1 MPWGEL
7 PAPSPSCR
15 PPPETP
21 PPQGP
26 PYGPGPNSSQM
37 GRGGG
42 CISKPPAVS
51 KRCSLLPRCLPAPRP
66 AGPGSG
72 QGCWGQPRPLSQG
85 RWGQPQPVV
94 VDGTHG
100 AASSSGMGAGD
111 ALARCLCRVASRR
124 GWGFFP
130 RVLGR
135 GVLQG
140 EAVLA
145 RAKGGGRRGVG
156 AVARPGPLPHGAR
169 RCQLQQDERPHSLP
183 GVGTASRRRLGQG
196 HCAGLCARARR
207 GQEAGQAAP
216 SPRCRFLPRATN
228 SPARAAGQP
237 AGAAAGGLCRTL
249 THCCPEQRPQTR
261 ATPRVPMAPGGPSH
275 RGERGPGGSQGPSGG
290 GCGWAGPCP
299 TTTAPRGPWGCLGA
313 VVGPALRPAAMR
325 IQLGL

>member
-111 ALARCLCRVASRR
+111 ALARCLCRVASCR
-124 GWGFFP
+124 GWGSFP
-130 RVLGR
+130 RALGR

-145 RAKGGGRRGVG
+145 RAKGGGRRGAG

-237 AGAAAGGLCRTL
+237 AGAAAGGLCGTL
-249 THCCPEQRPQTR
+249 AHCCPEQRPQTR
-261 ATPRVPMAPGGPSH
+261 ATPGVPMAPGGPSH

-299 TTTAPRGPWGCLGA
+299 TTTAPQGPWGCPGA
-313 VVGPALRPAAMR
+313 AAGPALRPAAMR